1 MHPLN
6 VGTQFHQL
14 PMFMS
19 AREIRSQYQ
28 ALDGDRTSSG
38 ILGYVGTEDGYPT
51 SRSSKPSKEKP
62 YIHYELHTEDDD
74 DLFDRK
80 YEEAQTKKHLNGDYL
95 SDHIAK
101 HGVENPVSLRADPWE
116 TGSRGKP
123 EILGGHHRI
132 AVMETERPDELMP
145 VEHYHSVAEA
155 RWAKGVHY

>member
-1 MHPLN
+1 MSRSASP
-6 VGTQFHQL
+6 QFKQL
-14 PMFMS
+14 PRFMT

-28 ALDGDRTSSG
+28 ALDGDRESSG
-38 ILGYVGTEDGYPT
+38 NLGYVGTEDGYPT
-51 SRSSKPSKEKP
+51 SRSSNPSKEKP

-95 SDHIAK
+95 ADHIAK
-101 HGVENPVSLRADPWE
+101 HGIENPVSLRADPWE